1 MSNSIHAAAMPAP
14 SPDEQSSRPN
24 LKVVPPPQAWEQCVW
39 KEHRYYPNVKH
50 GDMITC
56 VQVHRCIHCSDTV
69 HKPDGI
75 TPPLRFC
82 EKPR

>member
-1 MSNSIHAAAMPAP
+1 MHNSSLAP
-14 SPDEQSSRPN
+14 RIDQNQPSDTKPD
-24 LKVVPPPQAWEQCVW
+24 LKIVPPPQTWEKCVW
-39 KEHRYYPNVKH
+39 KEHRYYPNVKL

-56 VQVHRCIHCSDTV
+56 VQVHRCIHCKDTV